1 MATSKFGK
9 AFAAARKEKGAGKT
23 FTFEGKSYSTNMASD
38 KSSAP
43 TSSPRPTARPAKK
56 APPMKGRPDS
66 APRVSDATTVDRRW
80 ADANAKPK
88 AEAAKPKT
96 EVKTPT
102 SSTTRPQARP
112 TSAPKS
118 SPRPTARPTSAPK
131 TSPRPTARP
140 QHIGMTAVNN
150 LSSGSSNA
158 PRATSDAAPKGRT
171 APARATRPAATD
183 RDFTSPTPSSFPTY
197 MQWRKKN
204 AGGIVAY
211 NAAKDRQTGR

>member
-9 AFAAARKEKGAGKT
+9 AFAAARKEKGPGKT
-23 FTFEGKSYSTNMASD
+23 FTFEGKSYSTDMASD

-43 TSSPRPTARPAKK
+43 TSSSRPTARPAKK

-88 AEAAKPKT
+88 AETAEPKM

-112 TSAPKS
+112 TAAPKS
-118 SPRPTARPTSAPK
+118 
-131 TSPRPTARP
+131 SPRPTARP

-183 RDFTSPTPSSFPTY
+183 RNFTSPTPSSFPTY

>member
-9 AFAAARKEKGAGKT
+9 AFAAARKEKGPGKT
-23 FTFEGKSYSTNMASD
+23 FTFEGKSYSTDMASD

-43 TSSPRPTARPAKK
+43 TSSSRPTARPAKK

-88 AEAAKPKT
+88 AETAEPKM
-96 EVKTPT
+96 EVRTPT

-112 TSAPKS
+112 TAAPKS
-118 SPRPTARPTSAPK
+118 
-131 TSPRPTARP
+131 SPRPTARP

-183 RDFTSPTPSSFPTY
+183 RNFTSPTPSSFPTY

>member
-1 MATSKFGK
+1 MATSNFGK
-9 AFAAARKEKGAGKT
+9 AFAAARKEKGPGKT

-38 KSSAP
+38 NKANAP
-43 TSSPRPTARPAKK
+43 TSSPRPTARPTKN
-56 APPMKGRPDS
+56 APRMKGRPDS

-80 ADANAKPK
+80 ADANAKPT
-88 AEAAKPKT
+88 T

-102 SSTTRPQARP
+102 SNTTRPQARPTAAPKSSPRPQARP

-118 SPRPTARPTSAPK
+118 
-131 TSPRPTARP
+131 SPRPTARP

-150 LSSGSSNA
+150 LSSGSSNG

-171 APARATRPAATD
+171 APVRPARPAATD
-183 RDFTSPTPSSFPTY
+183 RNFTSPGSFPAY
-197 MQWRKKN
+197 SVWRKNN

-211 NAAKDRQTGR
+211 NAAKDKANTR

>member
-23 FTFEGKSYSTNMASD
+23 FTFEGKSYSTDMAGD

-43 TSSPRPTARPAKK
+43 TSSSRPTARPAKK
-56 APPMKGRPDS
+56 APPMRGRPDT

-88 AEAAKPKT
+88 AETAEPKM

-112 TSAPKS
+112 TAAPKS
-118 SPRPTARPTSAPK
+118 
-131 TSPRPTARP
+131 SPRPTARP

-183 RDFTSPTPSSFPTY
+183 RNFTSPTPSSFPTY

>member
-23 FTFEGKSYSTNMASD
+23 FTFEGKSYSTDMASD

-43 TSSPRPTARPAKK
+43 TSSSRPTARPAKK
-56 APPMKGRPDS
+56 APPMKGRPDT

-80 ADANAKPK
+80 ADANAEPK
-88 AEAAKPKT
+88 AEAAKPKM

-118 SPRPTARPTSAPK
+118 
-131 TSPRPTARP
+131 SPRPTARP

-183 RDFTSPTPSSFPTY
+183 RDFTSPGSFPAF
-197 MQWRKKN
+197 MEWRKKN

-211 NAAKDRQTGR
+211 NAAKDKANTR